1 MAPNIA
7 NRRRSRPS
15 EIPITDTEQR
25 RRSSIPQNVHR
36 ESWSLNSS
44 IASKGRT
51 STSSIAKD
59 ADHRRRSSIANAVLR
74 ETWSN
79 TSANNSRASI
89 GSTTINGDQD
99 GRRRSSIVNA
109 VLRET
114 WSNTSVNNS
123 RTSIGMAKMEVDENS
138 LANAVRR
145 DRHWM
150 APVPEPDP
158 LNDTSLWGDQLEPP
172 EDNDSMNSS
181 INDTKMTSM
190 CIHSS
195 NESLND
201 GPRTFAKMLR
211 DLRLPDSVAAFY
223 ANRNIEELYDWQDEC
238 LKDRRLLK
246 DRSNYIIS
254 LPTSAGK
261 TLIAELL
268 MLRETMVN
276 RRNCI
281 MILPYVAIV
290 QELVHYLSRFEKEFG
305 IYIEEYAKRKGRIP
319 PLKRRDDKRSIYICT
334 IEKANSL
341 VNSMIDADVDRVTNI
356 GLVIVDELHMLG
368 DGSRGATLEMCVSK
382 LLCKSNAQIVGMSAT
397 LSNFPDLQ
405 RFLNGAHVFGTDF
418 RPIELTE
425 YYKID
430 SALYSI
436 KTQQQMDK
444 IPPNRHKEDP
454 DGLFHLLVPAAHG
467 RSVIIFCSTKDHC
480 ERTCQLITRF
490 AHKNLKEENSEKRR
504 KVVEELKREHDY
516 KLDEVLEKGMLNGIA
531 YHHADLTY
539 EERMCIE
546 NAFKDG
552 LIRIICAT
560 STLAAGVN
568 LPCRRVIIRTP
579 MVGRSRLTKDRY
591 LQMVGRAGRAGLE
604 KRGESIVMLKGAP
617 EVNWFVEMVNGP
629 LVSCRS
635 SLSDEGIL
643 ESFYLDLIALKVCKT
658 ADDLRDTILKKTLYG
673 IQSQGYNQ
681 KPTEDQSQN
690 KIDVTFKIDE
700 VLERLVNK
708 EMIEIKSGGI
718 LQITEKGLA
727 TFSSNMSPDDALDM
741 DNLLLKNMSGGL
753 VLHSCFHL
761 IFMVIPIDC
770 RLGYASKVDW
780 DLFFEQLTQLSPG
793 ELALLEKMGMS
804 IGEIGRLMGKIVQP
818 DPKSERLRAYIAF
831 MLYEML
837 KGKTLWEVSKTF
849 GISRG
854 ALQATLQDVLA
865 NTSSVLRYAEK
876 IQALWPLK
884 AMLPEFLKLFTQC
897 SKKELIPL
905 LQVDHI
911 KEPRAKLLYS
921 RGYRTIKEI
930 ADADPADL
938 VRTLEGHLSYYQAER
953 IVSSAQIIIR
963 DRLAEKDEEL
973 AEDLGI

>member
-1 MAPNIA
+1 MP
-7 NRRRSRPS
+7 RLS
-15 EIPITDTEQR
+15 EIPVTDTEQNR
-25 RRSSIPQNVHR
+25 RSSISKKVHRESWSLNSSTISKGRTSTSSRSSIPQNVHR
-36 ESWSLNSS
+36 ESWS
-44 IASKGRT
+44 
-51 STSSIAKD
+51 
-59 ADHRRRSSIANAVLR
+59 
-74 ETWSN
+74 N
-79 TSANNSRASI
+79 TSANNSRGSI

-99 GRRRSSIVNA
+99 GRRRSSG

-114 WSNTSVNNS
+114 SNTSVNKS
-123 RTSIGMAKMEVDENS
+123 RTSIGMAKMEEDENS

-158 LNDTSLWGDQLEPP
+158 LNDTSLWGDQLELL

-195 NESLND
+195 NESLNE

-211 DLRLPDSVAAFY
+211 DLRLPDSVSAFY

-290 QELVHYLSRFEKEFG
+290 QELVHHLSRFEKEFG
-305 IYIEEYAKRKGRIP
+305 IYVEEYAKRKGRIP

-341 VNSMIDADVDRVTNI
+341 VNSMIDADVERVSNI

-418 RPIELTE
+418 RPVELTE
-425 YYKID
+425 YYKKD
-430 SALYSI
+430 NALHLI
-436 KTQQQMDK
+436 KTQQQIQKYPEDK
-444 IPPNRHKEDP
+444 HKEDP
-454 DGLFHLLVPAAHG
+454 DGLFPLLAPAASG
-467 RSVIIFCSTKDHC
+467 RSVIIFCSSKDHC
-480 ERTCQLITRF
+480 ERTCGLVTRN
-490 AHKNLKEENSEKRR
+490 APKKLKLENSEERR

-516 KLDEVLEKGMLNGIA
+516 KLDAVLENGMLNGVA

-539 EERMCIE
+539 EERMCVE
-546 NAFKDG
+546 NAYKDG

-604 KRGESIVMLKGAP
+604 KKGESIVMLKGAP
-617 EVNWFVEMVNGP
+617 EVNWFLEMVNGP

-673 IQSQGYNQ
+673 IQSQN
-681 KPTEDQSQN
+681 QSQN
-690 KIDVTFKIDE
+690 QSDITFKIDE
-700 VLERLVNK
+700 VLERLRSK

-718 LQITEKGLA
+718 LQTTEKGLA

-741 DNLLLKNMSGGL
+741 DNLLLKNMSSGL

-761 IFMVIPIDC
+761 IFMVIPIDS
-770 RLGYASKVDW
+770 RLGYSSKVDW

-793 ELALLEKMGMS
+793 ELALMEKMGMS
-804 IGEIGRLMGKIVQP
+804 IGEIGRLIGKIVQP

-837 KGKTLWEVSKTF
+837 KGKTLWDVSQTF

-938 VRTLEGHLSYYQAER
+938 VQTLEGHLSYYQAER